1 MSPPG
6 KNRERLWLA
15 AGILLTVVKLWLT
28 RGQSVFAI
36 GPSDHDDFLFLRLAE
51 YLVRGGW
58 LGPYDQLTLIKGP
71 FYPLWI
77 AGAFLLGIPL
87 FLSQHLLYA
96 GACALF
102 TRACRPTLRSGA
114 ARFALYALLLWTPMS
129 FDASSMGRVLRQH
142 VYASLGVLIFA
153 GCAALYQ
160 RRAEMFR
167 RQLPWALLLGLAGGA
182 FWLTREETLWFGP
195 SIFLLLGAY
204 LFGAWRSSRDAARRA
219 GKLLAVAAAF
229 AAAPVLLVCTL
240 NWRHY
245 GWFGTVEFRAAAFRD
260 AYGAMLRVRA
270 GPDLP
275 FVPVTREAR
284 EAMYQVSPAFAT
296 LRPPMEGWIASDWAR
311 SSEGLTGIPP
321 EQKQVAGGWMMWALR
336 DAAKAAGHHD
346 SARHALSFYRQMAK
360 EINRACEQAALP
372 AGPARSGFM
381 PPWRDGQA
389 GKIADTALEFA
400 DYVIRFRTFSA
411 QAPQS
416 LGSEEELRLFR
427 DLTREKI
434 SPPSG
439 QLASVSAAEFV
450 LNEHK
455 VECLQDVGK
464 ALRWVLYG
472 LALLAHALWL
482 ARAAHAL
489 SLHQWTY
496 PLILAAAAWGACFA
510 SVLMHAVIQVTSF
523 PVQTISSFAPIYPLL
538 LIFVAATF
546 WDAVAAWGLP
556 FPSRTKMSRASLEFA
571 RLDRAAPA
579 GLTWVAGLVALTPF
593 FLWRTQFAKLFWFAD
608 DLFLLD
614 QISRMGF
621 WHWTTEMFA
630 ENFAPLFKLLWGGAA
645 FIFHGSYLAM
655 LVLLWLTHA
664 LNIAL
669 FGRLLTRAGFH
680 WFPMLAA
687 QLVFGL
693 SVANLETLGWSVQWS
708 AVLATTFLLGAL
720 LWLEM
725 NVAAPRTWTMR
736 RHGVLLLLVA
746 ASACSF
752 SRGVLTGGVVALALL
767 WPLLAESKPAGLW
780 PRIWPALLCAAPAAV
795 VMLAI
800 GILAHGNHEQM
811 AGHGG
816 DMLAYGLYFFLLNPF
831 QALLDVNPWGPAA
844 VLWLGALKCA
854 LIFFV
859 LRLTSGRK
867 RALLV
872 VLLAYDLG
880 NAALLGI
887 GRYHTGLE
895 TAVSSRYCYS
905 SLLATLPFAAAA
917 IELCFRRRPLP
928 TVMHYTAI
936 TVILLGLVAHS
947 LRGWPAH
954 LNEFCNWRG
963 SGLRQLFFDESAA
976 HTDAKVPALEFMP
989 VSRAKELI
997 RAYNLH

>member
-1 MSPPG
+1 MRPPE
-6 KNRERLWLA
+6 KKRERLWLA
-15 AGILLTVVKLWLT
+15 AGLLLAVAKLWLT

-51 YLVRGGW
+51 YLVRGDW

-102 TRACRPTLRSGA
+102 TRACRPAIKSGG
-114 ARFALYALLLWTPMS
+114 ARFALYALLLWNPMS

-142 VYASLGVLIFA
+142 VYASLGVMIFA
-153 GCAALYQ
+153 GCTALYQ
-160 RRAEMFR
+160 RRAETFR

-182 FWLTREETLWFGP
+182 FWLTREESVWIGP
-195 SIFLLLGAY
+195 GVFLLFGAY
-204 LFGAWRSSRDAARRA
+204 LSGAWRSSPGAVRRA

-260 AYGAMLRVRA
+260 AYGAMLRVRI

-296 LRPPMEGWIASDWAR
+296 LRPPMEGWIARDWAR

-336 DAAKAAGHHD
+336 DSAKAAGHYD
-346 SARHALSFYRQMAK
+346 SARHALSFYRQMAQ
-360 EINRACEQAALP
+360 EINRACEQGKLP
-372 AGPARSGFM
+372 ARPARSGFM
-381 PPWRDGQA
+381 PPWRDGQT
-389 GKIADTALEFA
+389 GKIAETALEFA
-400 DYVIRFRTFSA
+400 EFVIRFRTFSA
-411 QAPQS
+411 EAPQS
-416 LGSEEELRLFR
+416 FGSEEELRLFR

-434 SPPSG
+434 SPPNG
-439 QLASVSAAEFV
+439 QLASVGAAEYV

-455 VECLQDVGK
+455 VECLQAVGK

-482 ARAAHAL
+482 TRAAHAL
-489 SLHQWTY
+489 SLRQWTY
-496 PLILAAAAWGACFA
+496 PLTLAAAAWGACFA
-510 SVLMHAVIQVTSF
+510 SVLMHAMIQVTSF
-523 PVQTISSFAPIYPLL
+523 PVQAISSFAPIYPLL
-538 LIFVAATF
+538 LIFVAATL
-546 WDAVAAWGLP
+546 WDALVAWGSP
-556 FPSRTKMSRASLEFA
+556 FPSGAKVAFA
-571 RLDRAAPA
+571 PPESGRLDRPAPA
-579 GLTWVAGLVALTPF
+579 VLTWVAGLVALTPF
-593 FLWRTQFAKLFWFAD
+593 FLWHAQFAKLFWFAD

-621 WHWTTEMFA
+621 RPWTTEMFA

-645 FIFHGSYLAM
+645 FVFHGSYLAM

-669 FGRLLTRAGFH
+669 FGRLLSRAGFG
-680 WFPMLAA
+680 WFPVLAA

-708 AVLATTFLLGAL
+708 AVLATAFLLGAL

-725 NVAAPRTWTMR
+725 NAAAPRIWTMKL
-736 RHGVLLLLVA
+736 HGILLLLIT

-767 WPLLAESKPAGLW
+767 LPLLAESKPVVSW
-780 PRIWPALLCAAPAAV
+780 PRVWPALLCAAPAAL

-800 GILAHGNHEQM
+800 GFFAHGNHEQM

-816 DMLAYGLYFFLLNPF
+816 EMLAYGLYFFLLNPF
-831 QALLDVNPWGPAA
+831 QALLDINPWGPAA

-859 LRLTSGRK
+859 LRRTSGRK
-867 RALLV
+867 RALLL

-880 NAALLGI
+880 NAVLLGI

-917 IELCFRRRPLP
+917 IEFLLQRRPLP
-928 TVMHYTAI
+928 AVVHHMTIA
-936 TVILLGLVAHS
+936 VILLGLIAHS
-947 LRGWPAH
+947 LRGWPAP

-963 SGLRQLFFDESAA
+963 SGLRQLFSDESAA
-976 HTDAKVPALEFMP
+976 RTGAKVPALEFMP